1 MQRQL
6 RGLDYRTQ
14 HSLYTCSGGS
24 MRKPL
29 QLYSR
34 NAITYVATNLRYR
47 DIYAWSPDTV
57 NKPLILIKKNFNFY
71 VYNTKIIIFLKY
83 YILLYLTFKYFIF
96 YNLFSLLIRGQ
107 GTEWRPHRGDW
118 DYKERSVHYACGT
131 VGESQ

>member
-6 RGLDYRTQ
+6 RRLDYRTQ

-47 DIYAWSPDTV
+47 DINAWCPDTV
-57 NKPLILIKKNFNFY
+57 NKTLILIKKNFNFY
-71 VYNTKIIIFLKY
+71 FYNTKIIIFLKY
-83 YILLYLTFKYFIF
+83 YILLYLTFNILCSIIYSRCW
-96 YNLFSLLIRGQ
+96 YEDRG
-107 GTEWRPHRGDW
+107 
-118 DYKERSVHYACGT
+118 RSDDPIEEIETTKKGVYTMRVA
-131 VGESQ
+131 Q